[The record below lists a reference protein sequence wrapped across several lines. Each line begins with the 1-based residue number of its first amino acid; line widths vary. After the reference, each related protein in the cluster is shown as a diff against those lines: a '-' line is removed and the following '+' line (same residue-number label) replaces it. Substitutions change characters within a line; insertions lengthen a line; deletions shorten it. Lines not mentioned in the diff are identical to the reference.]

1 MARRI
6 LKARLVCVDRARTIV
21 RGVKILAAAAVLAIG
36 LNPHHASAAWSGRL
50 NPHHASAAWSGWE
63 DLGGVLTSAP
73 GCSSWG
79 VNRIDCFVR
88 GTNSAMWHKW
98 WSG

>member
-36 LNPHHASAAWSGRL
+36 LNPHHASAAWSG
-50 NPHHASAAWSGWE
+50 WE
-63 DLGGVLTSAP
+63 NLGGVLTSAP